1 MQIKGLMKTTE
12 TECENVFTRVCV
24 CAEHTEGASVF
35 VLELP
40 PLVEAGLGRRLL
52 LHFALMGHFG

>member
-1 MQIKGLMKTTE
+1 MYFHV
-12 TECENVFTRVCV
+12 CVCV